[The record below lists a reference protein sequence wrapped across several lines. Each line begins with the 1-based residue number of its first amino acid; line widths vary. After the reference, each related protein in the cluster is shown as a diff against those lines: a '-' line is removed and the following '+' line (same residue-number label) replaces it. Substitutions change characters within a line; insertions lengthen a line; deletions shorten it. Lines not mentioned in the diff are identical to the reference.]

1 MDRKRILWISD
12 GVTPTGFGRVAH
24 SIIKNLDSDIF
35 QVLHLAINYWGD
47 PHPYNHMIFPAPIR
61 GNIYGM
67 DRIQEFKSAEID
79 VIFILNDL
87 WMINEYLREIKKH
100 FNPAPPIVIY
110 FPVDAREFD
119 RRWYENFDI
128 VSQAVV
134 YTEFGYE
141 VAKIA
146 APDDVDFEIIPH
158 GIDTEMFYQMMM
170 PKGEVKKIAYPNN
183 PELFDQES
191 FIVLNANRNQPRK
204 RLDLS
209 LKGFS
214 IFAKDKPETVRY
226 YHHAGIK
233 DVGWNIPKLAERYG
247 IDKKLLLTSL
257 EEGVQKIA
265 EARLNVIYNATDVGL
280 NTSMGEGWG
289 LPSMEHA
296 ITGAPQIV
304 SDNSASRELY
314 HDIGLLVPSI
324 MDQVFERVETEGTVV
339 HPEGIAEQLQK
350 LYDNRELYEELSQKG
365 IEKFSK
371 PEYNWENI
379 ANKWMEIFKRVLKID
394 ETN

>member
-12 GVTPTGFGRVAH
+12 GVTPTGFSRVAH
-24 SIIKNLDSDIF
+24 SVIKNLDSEIF
-35 QVLHLAINYWGD
+35 QVMHLAINYWGD
-47 PHPYNHMIFPAPIR
+47 PHGNNWMIFPAPIR

-67 DRIQEFKSAEID
+67 DRIQEFKSAQVD
-79 VIFILNDL
+79 MIFILNDL

-100 FNPAPPIVIY
+100 FDPVPPVVVY

-119 RRWYENFDI
+119 KRWFEHFD
-128 VSQAVV
+128 VVTQAVV
-134 YTEFGYE
+134 YTEFGHE
-141 VAKIA
+141 VAKLA
-146 APDDVDFEIIPH
+146 APDDMEFEIIPH
-158 GIDTEMFYQMMM
+158 GVDTEMFYQLMM
-170 PKGEVKKIAYPNN
+170 PKGEIKKIAYPNN
-183 PELFDQES
+183 PELFEQDS

-214 IFAKDKPETVRY
+214 IFAEGKPNTVRY

-247 IDKKLLLTSL
+247 MAERLLLTSL
-257 EEGVQKIA
+257 EEGVQKIP
-265 EARLNVIYNATDVGL
+265 ENRLNIIYNSTDVGL

-289 LPSMEHA
+289 LPSMEHS

-304 SDNSASRELY
+304 SDNSASREIY
-314 HDIGLLVPSI
+314 KDIGLLIPST

-339 HPEGIAEQLQK
+339 KPEDVAEQLQK
-350 LYDNRELYEELSQKG
+350 MYDSAELRAELSRKG

-379 ANKWMEIFKRVLKID
+379 AEQWSEIFKRVLKI
-394 ETN
+394 